1 MTRGLLENMFST
13 KLDPDEKVN
22 DFLTNNPVSS
32 VHIKKHKG
40 RLPYSVFK
48 PHSDQIVFIK
58 SIFQN
63 RPPTIFFTYPKYTKK
78 TRESDRLK
86 IY

>member
-1 MTRGLLENMFST
+1 MFST

-48 PHSDQIVFIK
+48 PHSD
-58 SIFQN
+58 
-63 RPPTIFFTYPKYTKK
+63 
-78 TRESDRLK
+78 
-86 IY
+86 